1 MTATAELVDFDDTV
15 AHLLTRVDSKEA
27 SASKTQSGLFLKP
40 GMFKAL
46 LHPASEMRKK
56 LRIGS
61 NSNSEFYNYVGLGLK
76 AAEN

>member
-27 SASKTQSGLFLKP
+27 SASKTQRGLFLKT
-40 GMFKAL
+40 GMFEAL

-56 LRIGS
+56 T
-61 NSNSEFYNYVGLGLK
+61 
-76 AAEN
+76 ENRVKF